1 MQTGVSGIR
10 HATWA
15 VGVLLSFAGAVLDFY
30 SGYAI
35 LAQSNMINDM
45 GIFTGYTSTG
55 LAWGIGVVSL
65 GVVLAVTSLAFMLPS
80 RMKRMGDF
88 GVLMIVYG
96 FAMLFIG
103 SSMYLGLTATMNGAF
118 FPASAML
125 ALGILMIANGALM
138 RSSQSP

>member
-10 HATWA
+10 HATWV
-15 VGVLLSFAGAVLDFY
+15 VGVLLGFAGAALDFY
-30 SGYAI
+30 SGYLI
-35 LAQSNMINDM
+35 LVQSQMVNEMGMIA
-45 GIFTGYTSTG
+45 GYTSAG
-55 LAWGIGVVSL
+55 LAWGIGVISL
-65 GVVLAVTSLAFMLPS
+65 GIVLAVTSLTYTLPG
-80 RMKRMGDF
+80 RMNSMGDF

-103 SSMYLGLTATMNGAF
+103 GSMYLGLTAMMTGAI

>member
-1 MQTGVSGIR
+1 MQTGFSGIR
-10 HATWA
+10 HATWV
-15 VGVLLSFAGAVLDFY
+15 VGVLLGFAGAVLDFY
-30 SGYAI
+30 AGYLI

-65 GVVLAVTSLAFMLPS
+65 GVVLAVTSLASMLPS
-80 RMKRMGDF
+80 RMNRMGDF

-103 SSMYLGLTATMNGAF
+103 GSMYLGLTAMMTGAV

-138 RSSQSP
+138 RFSPSP

>member
-1 MQTGVSGIR
+1 MQTGFSGIR
-10 HATWA
+10 HATWV
-15 VGVLLSFAGAVLDFY
+15 VGVLLGFAGAVLDFY
-30 SGYAI
+30 AGYLI

-65 GVVLAVTSLAFMLPS
+65 GVVLAVTSLASMLPS
-80 RMKRMGDF
+80 RMNRMGDF

-103 SSMYLGLTATMNGAF
+103 GSMYLGLTAIMTGAI

-138 RSSQSP
+138 RFSPSP